1 MSASAFLKSSLAKK
15 YWMAIT
21 GLFLV
26 TFMIVHLG
34 VNLTLF
40 IGEETFNAA
49 SEFMATNPL
58 IQVMQYVLAAGF
70 IFHIVLG
77 IVLTRINREARPV
90 GYIKN
95 NTAANSSWSSQSMI
109 LTGIIVLLFLVLHLK
124 DYFFQMKFGEVES
137 DYVLV
142 TELFNNPVYTGI
154 YVLAFILLGLHLSHG
169 FQSSF
174 QSVGVYHSRYTPFIK
189 WFGTVFSIIVAIG
202 FSVIALYFYFF

>member
-189 WFGTVFSIIVAIG
+189 WCGTVFSIIVAIG